1 MDKFSYSIGLGIG
14 QNLKSMGLKE
24 ISTEDFAQAIKDIFE
39 GNEPKISHK
48 EAQTIV
54 QTYFAEL
61 QAKMTEE
68 SLAAEKTFF
77 EENSKKEGVTT
88 TESGLQYEII
98 TSAIG
103 EKPTATAQVKCH
115 YEGKLLDGN
124 IFDSSVKR
132 GEPATF
138 GVNQVIPGWVEALQ
152 LMPVG
157 SKWRLFIPSQLGYGP
172 QGAGDV
178 IPPNSPLIFEVEL
191 LEIL

>member
-24 ISTEDFAQAIKDIFE
+24 ISFDDFSQALKDIFE
-39 GNEPKISHK
+39 GNEPKISHQ
-48 EAQTIV
+48 EAQEIV
-54 QTYFAEL
+54 QSYFAEL
-61 QAKMTEE
+61 QAKMAEE
-68 SLAAEKTFF
+68 SAAMQKVFF
-77 EENSKKEGVTT
+77 EENGQKESVITL
-88 TESGLQYEII
+88 ESGLQYEII
-98 TSAIG
+98 KEGDGA
-103 EKPTATAQVKCH
+103 KPEASSQVKCH

-124 IFDSSVKR
+124 IFDSSIKR
-132 GEPATF
+132 GTPATF

-157 SKWRLFIPSQLGYGP
+157 SKWKLFIPSELGYGA

-178 IPPNSPLIFEVEL
+178 IPPNSPLVFEIEL